1 MEQTERSGASGELE
15 TTTRRSSERNGI
27 KRHDGDHRRF
37 PWVRVGIG
45 TAATVA
51 LAVLRGKANGKS
63 ANRLTLA
70 TALVSGATLLD
81 ALVAARQGPALPHTV
96 SVRAS
101 VTIRRS
107 REDLYR
113 YWRDLRNLPRFMRHV
128 SQVTEQ
134 FGHSIWHAEAPGGVA
149 LDWEAEIVA
158 DKTDERIAWRSVEG
172 TTLPNHGSVEF
183 RNAPRELGTE
193 VHLQIGFEPPG
204 GAVGAALARLFDE
217 LPEQQLK
224 NDLRRLK
231 QLMETGEIVHSD
243 ASIHRGMHP
252 ARPPKYEQTP
262 LINGLV
268 QS

>member
-1 MEQTERSGASGELE
+1 MEQTE
-15 TTTRRSSERNGI
+15 SSETSEDFATTPARNIGRGGI
-27 KRHDGDHRRF
+27 KRHDGGGRRI

-51 LAVLRGKANGKS
+51 LAVLRGKARGKN
-63 ANRLTLA
+63 ADRLALA
-70 TALVSGATLLD
+70 TALVSGATLID
-81 ALVAARQGPALPHTV
+81 ALVATRQGQPLQRAV
-96 SVRAS
+96 AIRAS

-134 FGHSIWHAEAPGGVA
+134 FGHSIWHAEAPGGVT

-158 DKTDERIAWRSVEG
+158 DKPDERIAWRSVEG

-183 RNAPRELGTE
+183 RNAPRGLGTE

-217 LPEQQLK
+217 IPEVQLR

-231 QLMETGEIVHSD
+231 QLMETGEVVHSD
-243 ASIHRGMHP
+243 ASIHRGTHP
-252 ARPPKYEQTP
+252 ARPPKYEETP
-262 LINGLV
+262 LVNGMV